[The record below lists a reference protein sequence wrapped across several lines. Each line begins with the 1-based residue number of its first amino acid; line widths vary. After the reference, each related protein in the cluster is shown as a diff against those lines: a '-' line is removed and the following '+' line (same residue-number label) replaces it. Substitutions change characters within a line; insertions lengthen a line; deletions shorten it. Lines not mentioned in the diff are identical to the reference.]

1 MPTVW
6 FALKRSLHCKSEPSD
21 VHDPKARSH
30 LSAILTKRTGR
41 SGCSRS
47 IANLKDVIHGSSKR
61 HLQEK
66 PPSCSPRS
74 IGSSEF
80 LNPITHEVILSNS
93 RCELK
98 ISGFGGCTESGS
110 GGSTFV
116 GTLRPGTPG
125 PGGHHFLHYNPSY
138 RAVGATTPPR
148 KPASGFL
155 SDRDVLNFGGST
167 ISSAVSNGGVAA
179 VSSAPRASHE
189 VESNG
194 SSSVVSCHKCGEQFG
209 KWEAAEAHHLSKH
222 AVTELVEGDSSR
234 KIVEIICRTS
244 WLKSENNCGRIERVL
259 KVHNMQKTLA
269 RFEEYREMV
278 KIKASKLPKKHPRC
292 LADGNEL
299 LRFYGTTVA
308 CSLGMNGSSSL
319 CSSDKCCICRII
331 RNGFS
336 AKREM
341 KGGIGVFTTS
351 TSGRAFESIEIYEE
365 KIYEENPSI
374 RKALLV
380 CRVIA
385 GRVHR
390 PLENLQELAGQ
401 SGFDSLAGKVGLYA
415 NIEELYLLNP
425 RALLPCFVHSVLEKV
440 LELKPLKMYNKAVGF
455 VRGTFG
461 ICVRDPEHP
470 STGLLCVFLRL
481 LHSSGW
487 LRAHIE
493 HHRMNGI
500 IFLSSNIS
508 KLSCI
513 GYPFIVANMCTH
525 EELLLS
531 DILELAHPILAGLGA

>member
-6 FALKRSLHCKSEPSD
+6 FSLKKSLHCKSEPSE
-21 VHDPKARSH
+21 VHDPKSRKH
-30 LSAILTKRTGR
+30 LSTILTKRAGR

-47 IANLKDVIHGSSKR
+47 IANLKDVIHGSKR
-61 HLQEK
+61 HLEK

-98 ISGFGGCTESGS
+98 ISGFGGFQDGIGGGANGGGGGGGGGGNNGGS

-125 PGGHHFLHYNPSY
+125 PGGHPTMHYFNPSF
-138 RAVGATTPPR
+138 RTSTTPPR
-148 KPASGFL
+148 KSPSPFLL
-155 SDRDVLNFGGST
+155 SDKEGSALHGGGGGGLH
-167 ISSAVSNGGVAA
+167 SSNRMSLETDSNGCSTVT
-179 VSSAPRASHE
+179 
-189 VESNG
+189 
-194 SSSVVSCHKCGEQFG
+194 CHKCGEQFT
-209 KWEAAEAHHLSKH
+209 KCEAAETHHLSKH

-244 WLKSENNCGRIERVL
+244 WLKSENHCGRIERVL

-299 LRFYGTTVA
+299 LRFYGTTVS
-308 CSLGMNGSSSL
+308 CNLGLNGSSSL
-319 CSSDKCCICRII
+319 CLSEKCCVCRII

-336 AKREM
+336 AKKEL

-351 TSGRAFESIEIYEE
+351 TSGRAFESIEILDDD
-365 KIYEENPSI
+365 ISI
-374 RKALLV
+374 RKALIV

-390 PLENLQELAGQ
+390 PLDNIQEMAGQ
-401 SGFDSLAGKVGLYA
+401 TGFDSLAGKVGLYS

-425 RALLPCFVHSVLEKV
+425 KALLPCFVVIC
-440 LELKPLKMYNKAVGF
+440 KP
-455 VRGTFG
+455 
-461 ICVRDPEHP
+461 
-470 STGLLCVFLRL
+470 
-481 LHSSGW
+481 
-487 LRAHIE
+487 
-493 HHRMNGI
+493 
-500 IFLSSNIS
+500 
-508 KLSCI
+508 
-513 GYPFIVANMCTH
+513 
-525 EELLLS
+525 
-531 DILELAHPILAGLGA
+531 

>member
-6 FALKRSLHCKSEPSD
+6 FSLKKSLHCKSEPSD
-21 VHDPKARSH
+21 VHDPKSRKQ
-30 LSAILTKRTGR
+30 LSTILTRKAGR

-47 IANLKDVIHGSSKR
+47 IANLKDVIHGSKR
-61 HLQEK
+61 HLEK

-80 LNPITHEVILSNS
+80 LNPIAHEVILSNS

-98 ISGFGGCTESGS
+98 ITGFGGFQEGVGGGGGGAGGS
-110 GGSTFV
+110 GSTFV

-125 PGGHHFLHYNPSY
+125 PGGHTTMHYFNSPSI
-138 RAVGATTPPR
+138 RSSSTPPR
-148 KPASGFL
+148 KSPFL
-155 SDRDVLNFGGST
+155 VSDREGSGIGGSAKFGG
-167 ISSAVSNGGVAA
+167 GGGFHPSKRTSLDAD
-179 VSSAPRASHE
+179 
-189 VESNG
+189 SNG
-194 SSSVVSCHKCGEQFG
+194 SSTVTCHKCGVQFS

-244 WLKSENNCGRIERVL
+244 WLKSENHCGRIERVL

-308 CSLGMNGSSSL
+308 CSLGQSGSSSL
-319 CSSDKCCICRII
+319 CVSDKCCVCRII

-336 AKREM
+336 AKKEL
-341 KGGIGVFTTS
+341 KGGVGVFTTS
-351 TSGRAFESIEIYEE
+351 TSGRAFESIENFEE
-365 KIYEENPSI
+365 DLTL
-374 RKALLV
+374 RKALIV

-390 PLENLQELAGQ
+390 PLENIQEMAGQ
-401 SGFDSLAGKVGLYA
+401 TGFDSLAGKVGLYS

-425 RALLPCFVHSVLEKV
+425 RALLPCFVV
-440 LELKPLKMYNKAVGF
+440 
-455 VRGTFG
+455 
-461 ICVRDPEHP
+461 ICK
-470 STGLLCVFLRL
+470 T
-481 LHSSGW
+481 
-487 LRAHIE
+487 
-493 HHRMNGI
+493 
-500 IFLSSNIS
+500 
-508 KLSCI
+508 
-513 GYPFIVANMCTH
+513 
-525 EELLLS
+525 
-531 DILELAHPILAGLGA
+531 